1 MSDLIRQL
9 SSAMASS
16 SPLRFVVVGVSN
28 ALLSYVVFQLC
39 FAALGVAWISQ
50 AIGYAAGIGWSF
62 LWNSLWTFKTGSLS
76 NRRFIRFIG
85 TQVAFLVLSSVALGF
100 AVDRMGWNSTTSW
113 LAIMAV
119 VTVANYVVS
128 RSYVFAVNDRGR

>member
-1 MSDLIRQL
+1 MNAFVRQL

-16 SPLRFVVVGVSN
+16 SPLRFVVVGISN
-28 ALLSYVVFQLC
+28 AVLSYVVFQLC

-62 LWNSLWTFKTGSLS
+62 LWNSLWTFKTGTLS
-76 NRRFIRFIG
+76 NRRFMRFVG
-85 TQVAFLVLSSVALGF
+85 TQLAFLVLSSVALGF
-100 AVDRMGWNSTTSW
+100 AVDRMGWNSTVSW
-113 LAIMAV
+113 LAIMTV

-128 RSYVFAVNDRGR
+128 RSYVFVADDTGR

>member
-1 MSDLIRQL
+1 MNDFVRQL

-28 ALLSYVVFQLC
+28 AVLSYVVFQLC

-62 LWNSLWTFKTGSLS
+62 LWNSLWTFKTGTLS
-76 NRRFIRFIG
+76 NRRFMRFVG
-85 TQVAFLVLSSVALGF
+85 TQLAFLVLSSVALGF
-100 AVDRMGWNSTTSW
+100 AVDRMAWNSTVSW

-119 VTVANYVVS
+119 VTVANYLVS
-128 RSYVFAVNDRGR
+128 RSYVFVADDTDR